1 MQVVLT
7 VNIPSISGA
16 GGSLR
21 AHADIALMMRAA
33 ADRLVLWNSSPPTPY
48 TRVDQVGNTM
58 YSWVV
63 TAT

>member
-7 VNIPSISGA
+7 VNVPSISGA
-16 GGSLR
+16 AGSLR
-21 AHADIALMMRAA
+21 ANNDIAQMMRAA
-33 ADRLVLWNSSPPTPY
+33 ADRLVLWNSNPPTPY
-48 TRVDQVGNTM
+48 TRVDLVGNTM